1 MQGSIQLLQITTE
14 QLQEIISAV
23 VKPQFDELKKEFQPK
38 NPTVLLTRQEVRDL
52 LQVNYTTINA
62 WSNSGKLQRHGI
74 GNRVYYKRS
83 EIEASLI
90 PLK

>member
-1 MQGSIQLLQITTE
+1 MHGSIQLIQITTQ
-14 QLQEIISAV
+14 QLQEIISSV
-23 VKPQFDELKKEFQPK
+23 VKPELEQLRKEFQPK
-38 NPTVLLTRQEVRDL
+38 EPTEYLTRKEVKDL
-52 LQVNYTTINA
+52 LNVNYTTINA